1 MVFCVQETFKHP
13 PLTTISSGTWRVKL
27 FRGDFIKSFELM
39 GLRDK
44 DQYWSTAYYELGC
57 TAGSE
62 QSVNKQSF
70 ICFIPILTL
79 LPEHAPHPPKKRL
92 GTTAI

>member
-1 MVFCVQETFKHP
+1 
-13 PLTTISSGTWRVKL
+13 
-27 FRGDFIKSFELM
+27 M

-62 QSVNKQSF
+62 QWVNKQSF

-79 LPEHAPHPPKKRL
+79 FPEHAPPPKKGWGPLRYSTL
-92 GTTAI
+92 LEMGIELYPYLVITCNGY